1 MLSAPKGITT
11 QQMAGTSGVRGYGGL
26 AEVVEALGPLN
37 KNLTTVYADA
47 YRMGATQQIQA
58 GYAEAANQG
67 ALAMRGLQEQQE
79 AGAADAAA
87 DITALDRT
95 DPVAADLLRESNP
108 WRAVGRRRFLAQAA
122 AGDISAALSNDLT
135 SNGGALSALQPGSP
149 ELSARKTALSQQVL
163 QAYGLNGDELE
174 VNYYVTPALNKAWDS
189 YTKTHNKLY
198 TEELRR
204 STIETSTVAVGS
216 QIVQWMGEGITLPDG
231 RVIKPGTPEFGVVG
245 GMILTRQIDSGLAM
259 LAGND
264 KTKALKALRDQLLPT
279 FGSIPGAADLLQNV
293 RGGNASMSMDQRP
306 RWVDSMPNTMLK
318 GAVQGQEL
326 RNRQYQA
333 EQTQLENGAEADFQ
347 TTVAVHEYGS
357 PEYQQALGEFR
368 SRWTQAGFRDVDSMI
383 RTQSKD
389 LEGVAIELDPT
400 DPIALAEMDQDI
412 RQLPPD
418 MFRPGNRDALRDVVR
433 RRASLEPTREARLR
447 KASELWKEVTK
458 REKELS
464 RLPPG
469 STGMMQD
476 QVRILMNDPEIQ
488 KLDVGKKAQSAFSIP
503 GISMDQ
509 AVSAS
514 SNVQYQEYYAG
525 VRQMMRAETMKL
537 TREWYAKPE
546 NQGAER
552 IPEDEFSGIVAQA
565 RLNVGNSPE
574 RKELYQQVTQTNAA
588 GQPVSKP
595 NQPPA
600 GPRAEWKGLPDRTVR
615 QYNKKAIIQGKD
627 LYAELKALQSGSPT
641 SAALDQLSG
650 RAKTNKYNMLLQQLK
665 FFPDMD
671 PSGKVKSFLEEKARA
686 TQANTNVSNANY
698 RSFSSGTGLATLNP
712 YAPGAWL
719 MRMMPRTGYQ
729 SATPSV
735 SRSAASPIG
744 RVTSSGGGRV
754 TQSSIEGLLRQA
766 GWPENLISTMGAVA
780 MAESGGDA
788 GVVNDNRGTGD
799 LSYGLMQI
807 NMIDELG
814 PDRMRRYG
822 LSSYDDLKDPLTNL
836 RVALQIYREQG
847 IGAWGAYTNGSYRR
861 FLR

>member
-1 MLSAPKGITT
+1 
-11 QQMAGTSGVRGYGGL
+11 MAEIVD
-26 AEVVEALGPLN
+26 ALGPLN
-37 KNLTTVYADA
+37 KNLVTVYADA
-47 YRMGATQQIQA
+47 YKMGATQQIEA

-79 AGAADAAA
+79 AGAADAAR
-87 DITALDRT
+87 DITTLDRT
-95 DPVAADLLRESNP
+95 DPVAADLLREANP
-108 WRAVGRRRFLAQAA
+108 WREVGRRRFLAQAA

-135 SNGGALSALQPGSP
+135 VNGGALSAFKPGTP
-149 ELSARKTALSQQVL
+149 ELAARKTALSQQVL
-163 QAYGLNGDELE
+163 KAYGLKGDELE
-174 VNYYVTPALNKAWDS
+174 VNYYVTPALNKAWDQ
-189 YTKTHNKLY
+189 YTKDHNRLY

-204 STIETSTVAVGS
+204 STVETSVVAVGS
-216 QIVQWMGEGITLPDG
+216 QLVQWMSEGITLQDG
-231 RVIKPGTPEFGVVG
+231 RVLRPGTPEFGVLG
-245 GMILTRQIDSGLAM
+245 GMILSRQIDSGLAM
-259 LAGND
+259 LAGKD
-264 KTKALKALRDQLLPT
+264 KTDALKALRDQLLPT
-279 FGSIPGAADLLQNV
+279 FGSIPGAAEVLQNV
-293 RGGNASMSMDQRP
+293 RGGNATMPMEQRP
-306 RWVDSMPNTMLK
+306 RWVDSMPHTMLQ

-333 EQTQLENGAEADFQ
+333 EQTQLEHGAEVDFQ

-357 PEYQQALGEFR
+357 AEYRQALGEFR
-368 SRWTQAGFRDVDSMI
+368 SRWSQLGFRDVDKMI

-389 LEGVAIELDPT
+389 MEGVAIELDPT

-418 MFRPGNRDALRDVVR
+418 MFMPGNREALKDLIR
-433 RRASLEPTREARLR
+433 RRASLEPTRDARLR
-447 KASELWKEVTK
+447 KAAELWKEVNA
-458 REKELS
+458 REKDLS

-469 STGMMQD
+469 STGMMND

-552 IPEDEFSGIVAQA
+552 IPEDQFNAIVSQA
-565 RLNVGNSPE
+565 RLNVSSSQE
-574 RKELYQQVTQTNAA
+574 RKDLYQRVTNTTPS
-588 GQPVSKP
+588 GQPVTKP
-595 NQPPA
+595 GQPPA
-600 GPRAEWKGLPDRTVR
+600 GPRAEWKGLPDQTVR
-615 QYNKKAIIQGKD
+615 QYNKKAIIKGQD
-627 LYAELKALQSGSPT
+627 LYTELKALSTGKPT
-641 SAALDQLSG
+641 SAALEQLAG
-650 RAKTNKYNMLLQQLK
+650 RAKTNKYDFLLQQLR
-665 FFPDMD
+665 FYPQVD
-671 PSGKVKSFLEEKARA
+671 PSGGIKSWLQQKAKTARA
-686 TQANTNVSNANY
+686 GRTVSNANY
-698 RSFSSGTGLATLNP
+698 RSFSSGGMAMLNP
-712 YAPGAWL
+712 YAPGSWL
-719 MRMMPRTGYQ
+719 MRMMPRTSYQ
-729 SATPSV
+729 GSAPRMSPV
-735 SRSAASPIG
+735 SARSSG
-744 RVTSSGGGRV
+744 RVTSSGGGRM
-754 TQSSIEGLLRQA
+754 TQGDIEGLLRQA
-766 GWPENLISTMGAVA
+766 GWPEGMISTMGAVA

-788 GVVNDNRGTGD
+788 GALNDNPGSGD
-799 LSYGLMQI
+799 LSYGLLQI

-822 LSSYDDLKDPLTNL
+822 LKSYNDLKDPLTNL

>member
-1 MLSAPKGITT
+1 MSSAPKGITT
-11 QQMAGTSGVRGYGGL
+11 QQMAGTSGVRGFGGM
-26 AEVVEALGPLN
+26 AEIVDALGPLN
-37 KNLTTVYADA
+37 KNLATVYADA
-47 YRMGATQQIQA
+47 YKMGATQQIQA

-95 DPVAADLLRESNP
+95 DPVAADLLREANP

-135 SNGGALSALQPGSP
+135 TNGGALSALRPGSP
-149 ELSARKTALSQQVL
+149 ELSARKAALSQQVL
-163 QAYGLNGDELE
+163 QAYGLKGDELE
-174 VNYYVTPALNKAWDS
+174 VNYYVTPALNKAWDT
-189 YTKTHNKLY
+189 YTKDHNKLY

-216 QIVQWMGEGITLPDG
+216 QLVQWLTEGITLPDG
-231 RVIKPGTPEFGVVG
+231 RVIRAGTPEFGVVG
-245 GMILTRQIDSGLAM
+245 GMLLTPQIDSGLAM
-259 LAGND
+259 LAGKD
-264 KTKALKALRDQLLPT
+264 KTDALKQLRDQLLPT
-279 FGSIPGAADLLQNV
+279 FGSIPGAADVLQNV
-293 RGGNASMSMDQRP
+293 RGGNASMPMEQRP
-306 RWVDSMPNTMLK
+306 RWIDSMPNTMLK

-333 EQTQLENGAEADFQ
+333 EQTQLEQGAEVDFQ

-368 SRWTQAGFRDVDSMI
+368 SRWGQLGFRDVDKMI
-383 RTQSKD
+383 RTESKN

-400 DPIALAEMDQDI
+400 DPIDLAEMDQEI

-418 MFRPGNRDALRDVVR
+418 MFMPGNRQALKDLIR
-433 RRASLEPTREARLR
+433 RRASLEPTRDARLR
-447 KASELWKEVTK
+447 KAAELWKEVNA
-458 REKELS
+458 REKDLS

-469 STGMMQD
+469 STGMMND

-552 IPEDEFSGIVAQA
+552 IPEDQFNAIVSQA
-565 RLNVGNSPE
+565 RLNVSSSQE
-574 RKELYQQVTQTNAA
+574 RKDLYQRVTNTTPS
-588 GQPVSKP
+588 GQPIPKP
-595 NQPPA
+595 GQPPA
-600 GPRAEWKGLPDRTVR
+600 GPRAEWKGFSDQTVR
-615 QYNKKAIIQGKD
+615 QYNKKAIIKGQD
-627 LYAELKALQSGSPT
+627 LYTELKALSSGQPT
-641 SAALDQLSG
+641 STALEQLAG
-650 RAKTNKYNMLLQQLK
+650 RAKTNKYDLLLQQLK
-665 FFPDMD
+665 FYPQMD
-671 PSGKVKSFLEEKARA
+671 PSGGIKSWLQKKAKTARA
-686 TQANTNVSNANY
+686 GTTVSNANY
-698 RSFSSGTGLATLNP
+698 RSFSSGGMAMLNP
-712 YAPGAWL
+712 YAPGSWL
-719 MRMMPRTGYQ
+719 MRMMPRTSYQ
-729 SATPSV
+729 GSAPRMSPV
-735 SRSAASPIG
+735 GARSSG
-744 RVTSSGGGRV
+744 RVTSSGGGRM
-754 TQSSIEGLLRQA
+754 TQGDIEGMLRQA
-766 GWPENLISTMGAVA
+766 GWPEDLITTMGAVA
-780 MAESGGDA
+780 MAESGGDS
-788 GVVNDNRGTGD
+788 GVVNDNRGSGD
-799 LSYGLMQI
+799 LSYGLLQI